1 MKIFPVEIK
10 ETLSKTI
17 NIKAFNKEQAEDI
30 AARRYQDCIY
40 VLDAD
45 NYQGVEFN
53 VCESEA
59 A

>member
-10 ETLSKTI
+10 ETLSKI
-17 NIKAFNKEQAEDI
+17 VPIKAFSEEQAEDI

-45 NYQGVEFN
+45 DYQGVEFN
-53 VCESEA
+53 ACESEA